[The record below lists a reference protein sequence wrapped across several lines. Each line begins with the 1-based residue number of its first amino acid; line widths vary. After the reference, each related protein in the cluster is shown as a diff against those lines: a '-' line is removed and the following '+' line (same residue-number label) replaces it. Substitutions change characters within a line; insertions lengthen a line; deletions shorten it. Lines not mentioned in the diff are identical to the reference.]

1 MNYQGSRGHQ
11 AALFNSAI
19 RLSMVALLFVASAM
33 TALAQSPE
41 IRQAFR
47 YYDIEQPSKMIPA
60 LEKAAAQGEDQYYL
74 GLGHIMAGNLDKAL
88 EIFEKRIAA
97 DKKDPLPV
105 AGKGHVLVLQG
116 KANEGKTLLQQAA
129 DMNRKKT
136 AAQWE
141 AVGRGY
147 LADSKFLLDA
157 ISALE
162 NGKALDNGDREI
174 HLLLGDAFL
183 QQNRG
188 GESVS
193 SYERASSADPK
204 WAKPLHKIARV
215 YQRAR
220 NTELVMEYLQRA
232 VEADPQYAP
241 AWKELGEQYYLQKQP
256 KMAVEAYEKYL
267 GITETPGDARFQL
280 AFFYFMAKDYSKA
293 NEIFQE
299 VLNNRDASATALK
312 FYAFSLIEQG
322 KDDVARQTLEQ
333 FFQKATPEE
342 VKPSDYSQYAKL
354 LLNMNEDS
362 LANVALEHGIALDT
376 AMEAMDLRELNAE
389 TYRKRKKFEEA
400 AQAYE
405 QLVATKKAIESQP
418 SAYDYFWM
426 GYSYFLSDQYH
437 KADTAFTAVAEQQ
450 PKSPLGYLW
459 AAKARVQIDSTGEQ
473 GLAVPMYEQYLE
485 RALADNNNIEKEKR
499 NIIEAYDYL
508 GQYAL
513 HHKDN
518 IAEATSYFK
527 KILELDPKNERAQDF
542 MNTVRELN
550 NPTRGKGR

>member
-354 LLNMNEDS
+354 LLKMNEDS

-450 PKSPLGYLW
+450 PQSPLGYLW

>member
-19 RLSMVALLFVASAM
+19 RLSMVALLFVALAM

-60 LEKAAAQGEDQYYL
+60 LEKAAAQGEDHYYL

-267 GITETPGDARFQL
+267 GIT
-280 AFFYFMAKDYSKA
+280 
-293 NEIFQE
+293 
-299 VLNNRDASATALK
+299 
-312 FYAFSLIEQG
+312 
-322 KDDVARQTLEQ
+322 
-333 FFQKATPEE
+333 
-342 VKPSDYSQYAKL
+342 
-354 LLNMNEDS
+354 
-362 LANVALEHGIALDT
+362 
-376 AMEAMDLRELNAE
+376 
-389 TYRKRKKFEEA
+389 
-400 AQAYE
+400 
-405 QLVATKKAIESQP
+405 
-418 SAYDYFWM
+418 
-426 GYSYFLSDQYH
+426 
-437 KADTAFTAVAEQQ
+437 
-450 PKSPLGYLW
+450 
-459 AAKARVQIDSTGEQ
+459 
-473 GLAVPMYEQYLE
+473 
-485 RALADNNNIEKEKR
+485 
-499 NIIEAYDYL
+499 
-508 GQYAL
+508 
-513 HHKDN
+513 
-518 IAEATSYFK
+518 
-527 KILELDPKNERAQDF
+527 
-542 MNTVRELN
+542 
-550 NPTRGKGR
+550 